1 MVVDAGSILE
11 LFGVRTKKKAKDR
24 AQWVTRFTV
33 DISTDN
39 TVWSSVDGG
48 SIFAGP
54 TSDDDREAGIDAFF
68 TAPVSAR
75 YVKITVQAWE
85 AHVAMRAGLL
95 AGGCTPS
102 PPPLPPSFPQAQP
115 PSPPAQPPSPQLQPP
130 WPQPQPTP
138 SPPSVPSTVE
148 AEVEDILDAIEQQAG
163 NSTGVIEL
171 VSDAAALLNEE
182 AVPVAMD
189 GGGTAE
195 REQRTELRSQLMASL
210 NATVASLIATVLEPP
225 IAPNGTATQEQAAAA
240 VLGALTPALEVSLE
254 VLQEPTE
261 VAVAAAAAGVS
272 LATAAIAIE
281 QKGAAVS
288 ACGTCQ
294 LSLGV
299 LSASLTASR
308 EVGSG
313 VQTGAEQLSSVVLES
328 LGPEAAL
335 SSEAIHMR
343 LAPVD
348 AAPMQMTLPSLGL
361 TAVVAPS
368 HAIAKPTAATFYA
381 YDVHSS
387 GHERDVT
394 AAALFAAQ
402 PNASGAAHE
411 QLQALLS
418 RHHGPA
424 SDGLVAALGPALVSP
439 TRQKDSTSLQLA
451 SGVISVRRI
460 SPAQGARLP
469 PTSRALE
476 AAVEENGVEPV
487 TLSVRLP
494 PAGGGTCTS
503 DTACGVGGFCC
514 RNECVCAK
522 QHVRGCQ
529 LNLAARVIP

>member
-24 AQWVTRFTV
+24 DQWVTRFTV

-48 SIFAGP
+48 SVFAGP
-54 TSDDDREAGIDAFF
+54 TSDDNREDGIDAFF
-68 TAPVSAR
+68 AAPVSAR
-75 YVKITVQAWE
+75 YVKITVLEFE

-130 WPQPQPTP
+130 SPQPQPTP

-281 QKGAAVS
+281 QQSAAVS

-494 PAGGGTCTS
+494 PAGGGTCTN

>member
-24 AQWVTRFTV
+24 DQWVTRFTV

-48 SIFAGP
+48 SVFAGP
-54 TSDDDREAGIDAFF
+54 TSDDDKEDGIDAFF
-68 TAPVSAR
+68 AAPVSAR
-75 YVKITVQAWE
+75 YIKITVQAWE

-102 PPPLPPSFPQAQP
+102 PPQLPPSFPQAQP

-130 WPQPQPTP
+130 SPQPQPTP

-281 QKGAAVS
+281 QQGAAVS

-494 PAGGGTCTS
+494 SAGGGTCTN

-522 QHVRGCQ
+522 QHVRG
-529 LNLAARVIP
+529 AAS

>member
-24 AQWVTRFTV
+24 DQWVTRFTV
-33 DISTDN
+33 EISTDN

-48 SIFAGP
+48 SVFAGP

-68 TAPVSAR
+68 AAPVSAR

-102 PPPLPPSFPQAQP
+102 PPQLPPSFPQAQP

-130 WPQPQPTP
+130 SPQPQPTP

-148 AEVEDILDAIEQQAG
+148 AEVEEILDAIEQQAG

-476 AAVEENGVEPV
+476 AAVEENGMEPV

-494 PAGGGTCTS
+494 SAGGGTCTN

-522 QHVRGCQ
+522 QHVRG
-529 LNLAARVIP
+529 AAS

>member
-48 SIFAGP
+48 SVFAGP
-54 TSDDDREAGIDAFF
+54 TSDDNREDGIDAFF
-68 TAPVSAR
+68 AAPVSAR
-75 YVKITVQAWE
+75 YVKITVLEFE

-130 WPQPQPTP
+130 SPQPQPTP

-148 AEVEDILDAIEQQAG
+148 AEVEEILDAIEQQAG
-163 NSTGVIEL
+163 DSAGVIEL

-195 REQRTELRSQLMASL
+195 REQRTELRSQLM
-210 NATVASLIATVLEPP
+210 ASLIATVLEPP

-281 QKGAAVS
+281 QQSAAVS

-476 AAVEENGVEPV
+476 AAVEEDGVEPV

-494 PAGGGTCTS
+494 PAGGGTCTN

-522 QHVRGCQ
+522 QHVRG
-529 LNLAARVIP
+529 AAS